1 MRRSRVPVL
10 EKRSSGS
17 NTKYNSSL
25 RGTTS
30 RGPGKTRNNF
40 SVSMVST
47 RSGTESKTREDE
59 REKEV
64 EPTIEI
70 DLETPDQ
77 SVDELEKKTTEST
90 PMPNAEEPN
99 PKPME
104 FSPIDDVEDAIGNTE
119 ETVKEDSQVKKTS
132 FTERLA
138 MMVGIKTKENVTE
151 EPKAERARTFGT
163 VSTKTTEANPR
174 EEQTKAEATAE
185 ERPTADHEEAT
196 LELGDLMA
204 KLNQIDKKLKHSE
217 EDREVI
223 RKELRYNKH
232 EYLDS
237 YFNLAKATDERLKEM
252 TDKVEATNKEREGN
266 IKKDLQQLKNRYD
279 DVNSQIGSLEK
290 RLDTMSKNQAE
301 SSGAIQTKLDAILRN
316 STSQERPAADR
327 TQGTRVD
334 FVEPQRG
341 KRQSTPLPLT
351 RNTVSIAPTADKT
364 ITKSGN
370 SNTTSGP
377 GDSTASSNAGPD
389 AMTWASTW
397 EMMNR
402 TLEAYATRNTNSS
415 DRRDGKSRKTFKK
428 PKEFKDD
435 SDGCIDTWVEV
446 MRLHLEQDNLNDER
460 QACTA
465 ILSNLEGTALKCVV
479 AKKEEERDT
488 ADKIFE
494 ILLNRFGSGMKGHQ
508 AMMRFEKRRQR
519 DDESIDRF
527 LDDLESLRRRSDPEE
542 STNRRN
548 FSIASKFIDGV
559 KSDDLRTMLATYY
572 TLSKDSAPTPEE
584 MRQKSREYMLM
595 KPKKYSYTEN
605 RNTQGGSQPQ
615 RSSWYKPR
623 DDMDKRR
630 SCANCGSAD
639 HHVADCT
646 TYKQGMKS
654 LGYAPDEED
663 MSQMEE
669 HEYYSGLIIKIGA
682 RCFFCSQEG
691 HFRMDC
697 PLFWEAVKDQSH
709 PKHKLALAAVQNQRN
724 RQNEF
729 ESRNLGAPSTEL
741 PTKTVK
747 AVTHVNGAIESAA
760 GNSLEINYEK
770 AVTEAIAKVKQDLAA
785 KEIEQRLKLE
795 IERQNFNEALT
806 GSNQTPEAVPGSTKT
821 GNCNTVK
828 MVTGK
833 PFGIS
838 KIGARIMSIITVG
851 GHEVTRNL
859 SEPSDQTIM
868 HIDVYADY
876 LSCISPQTTSR
887 ALRAL
892 LMRGGSKSV
901 RVDSRY
907 TEAYGPHEVMLNI
920 DGINIYT
927 KTMITCDE
935 DLIGQIYVGKEELK
949 VRSIGHC
956 AMLEEDAMHIGTEA
970 DVTGHVLDIS
980 GKKTQLRG
988 LLDTGAV
995 LSVIPIETWER
1006 MGFDKGD
1013 LIDSRI
1019 RLSAANKGALRVL
1032 GRTIIALNLGE
1043 RNLWMS
1049 FIVVENLDESD
1060 QFILG
1065 RDFIRNFDVTI
1076 DLNNAMFRIR
1086 NPDRRYAIKPVN
1098 LIMANENKAQVF
1110 LSRRVRL

>member
-1 MRRSRVPVL
+1 ML

-30 RGPGKTRNNF
+30 RGPSKTKNNF

-47 RSGTESKTREDE
+47 RSGTESKTREDA
-59 REKEV
+59 REKQV

-99 PKPME
+99 PKPIE
-104 FSPIDDVEDAIGNTE
+104 FSPIDNVEDAIGNTE

-138 MMVGIKTKENVTE
+138 MMVGIKTKENMTE

-163 VSTKTTEANPR
+163 VSTKTTKATPR
-174 EEQTKAEATAE
+174 VEQNKAEATAE
-185 ERPTADHEEAT
+185 DRPTADHEEAT
-196 LELGDLMA
+196 IELGDLMA

-252 TDKVEATNKEREGN
+252 SDKVETTNEERDKN
-266 IKKDLQQLKNRYD
+266 IKKDMQQLKNRYD
-279 DVNSQIGSLEK
+279 DVNSQLGSLEK
-290 RLDTMSKNQAE
+290 RMDTMSKNQAE
-301 SSGAIQTKLDAILRN
+301 SSCAIQTKLDAILRN

-351 RNTVSIAPTADKT
+351 RDTVSIAPTAAKT
-364 ITKSGN
+364 IMKNGTS
-370 SNTTSGP
+370 STTTCP
-377 GDSTASSNAGPD
+377 GDSTANSNAGPD

-397 EMMNR
+397 EIMNR
-402 TLEAYATRNTNSS
+402 TLEAFATRNTDSS

-435 SDGCIDTWVEV
+435 SDGCIDTCVEV

-465 ILSNLEGTALKCVV
+465 ILSNLEGTALKYVV

-559 KSDDLRTMLATYY
+559 KSDDLRTILATYY
-572 TLSKDSAPTPEE
+572 TFSKDSAPTPEE

-595 KPKKYSYTEN
+595 KPKKYSYSEN
-605 RNTQGGSQPQ
+605 RNTQGGGQPQ

-630 SCANCGSAD
+630 S
-639 HHVADCT
+639 
-646 TYKQGMKS
+646 
-654 LGYAPDEED
+654 
-663 MSQMEE
+663 
-669 HEYYSGLIIKIGA
+669 
-682 RCFFCSQEG
+682 
-691 HFRMDC
+691 
-697 PLFWEAVKDQSH
+697 
-709 PKHKLALAAVQNQRN
+709 
-724 RQNEF
+724 
-729 ESRNLGAPSTEL
+729 
-741 PTKTVK
+741 
-747 AVTHVNGAIESAA
+747 
-760 GNSLEINYEK
+760 
-770 AVTEAIAKVKQDLAA
+770 
-785 KEIEQRLKLE
+785 
-795 IERQNFNEALT
+795 
-806 GSNQTPEAVPGSTKT
+806 
-821 GNCNTVK
+821 
-828 MVTGK
+828 
-833 PFGIS
+833 
-838 KIGARIMSIITVG
+838 
-851 GHEVTRNL
+851 
-859 SEPSDQTIM
+859 
-868 HIDVYADY
+868 
-876 LSCISPQTTSR
+876 
-887 ALRAL
+887 
-892 LMRGGSKSV
+892 RG
-901 RVDSRY
+901 
-907 TEAYGPHEVMLNI
+907 
-920 DGINIYT
+920 
-927 KTMITCDE
+927 
-935 DLIGQIYVGKEELK
+935 
-949 VRSIGHC
+949 
-956 AMLEEDAMHIGTEA
+956 
-970 DVTGHVLDIS
+970 
-980 GKKTQLRG
+980 
-988 LLDTGAV
+988 
-995 LSVIPIETWER
+995 
-1006 MGFDKGD
+1006 
-1013 LIDSRI
+1013 
-1019 RLSAANKGALRVL
+1019 
-1032 GRTIIALNLGE
+1032 
-1043 RNLWMS
+1043 
-1049 FIVVENLDESD
+1049 
-1060 QFILG
+1060 
-1065 RDFIRNFDVTI
+1065 
-1076 DLNNAMFRIR
+1076 
-1086 NPDRRYAIKPVN
+1086 
-1098 LIMANENKAQVF
+1098 
-1110 LSRRVRL
+1110 